1 MKSLDEMRM
10 LLANG
15 TAQDFV
21 CALPDFDI
29 LTTDSFGNTLLHLYL
44 HRLMECHHAPAL
56 DDWEFYV
63 SSLLKAGIPV
73 DAKNKRLGA
82 THLNSSL
89 ACHNKELCEYL
100 IQHGA
105 DVNAVD
111 KYGKSILLCAILSR
125 NGTAWDET
133 IIPLLIENGADM
145 EAPAPSYGTVRNFVA
160 KLSDVGN
167 ELLKSYFSKP

>member
-1 MKSLDEMRM
+1 MKTLKEMRI

-21 CALPDFDI
+21 QALPDFDI

-44 HRLMECHHAPAL
+44 HKIMERHHASAL

-63 SSLLKAGIPV
+63 SCLLNAGIPI

-82 THLNSSL
+82 THLNMSL

-111 KYGKSILLCAILSR
+111 RYGKSILVCAILSR
-125 NGTAWDET
+125 NGTEWDET
-133 IIPLLIENGADM
+133 IIPLLIENGADID
-145 EAPAPSYGTVRNFVA
+145 APVPFHGTVRNFVA
-160 KLSDVGN
+160 NLSDIGN
-167 ELLKSYFSKP
+167 EFLKKLFL

>member
-1 MKSLDEMRM
+1 MKSLKEMRI

-21 CALPDFDI
+21 QALPDFDI

-44 HRLMECHHAPAL
+44 HKIMERHHALAL

-63 SSLLKAGIPV
+63 SSLLNAGIPI

-82 THLNSSL
+82 THLNMSL
-89 ACHNKELCEYL
+89 ACYNEKLCEYL

-111 KYGKSILLCAILSR
+111 RYGKSILLCAILQR
-125 NGTAWDET
+125 NNTEWDEK
-133 IIPLLIENGADM
+133 IIPLLIENGANPD
-145 EAPAPSYGTVRNFVA
+145 APAPSYGTVRNFVA
-160 KLSDVGN
+160 KLSDSGN
-167 ELLKSYFSKP
+167 EFLKSYFL